1 MATATATHPGIGRLP
16 ATPGVYRFRD
26 AQSRVLYIGRATSL
40 RSRVGSYWGDLGD
53 RRHLARMVR
62 AVTRIEAV
70 ACDSVHEAAWLE
82 RNLLEERKPRWN
94 RTAGGQETPCYLLLD
109 PGPRTPGLRM
119 VHRPGVGRL
128 FGPYLGGTRA
138 RQAISGL
145 HRVHPLAY
153 AGEGLTGAERAMAAQ
168 RGVHPGDRTGLVAA
182 LAAVLE
188 HDPAAVA
195 HAVAALAQARDRAAQ
210 DLAFE
215 RAGRLQEATRPCT
228 AGRTGCWSVS
238 RSVTAGCA
246 SGASDGVRPARQP
259 SGWRRA
265 RPAGRLSPGETRSW
279 PRPSADGTP
288 MAGNE
293 SPLEHEYVRHA
304 AATHSTLLDLLTHWQ
319 PRLPDLAPPRWDWSR
334 LARRGRCRSAG
345 TRRTGRVGTGSRR
358 RRPRR

>member
-1 MATATATHPGIGRLP
+1 
-16 ATPGVYRFRD
+16 
-26 AQSRVLYIGRATSL
+26 VLYIGRATSL

-215 RAGRLQEATRPCT
+215 RAGRLQDELKAVEWITAPQRATRRDGGDAT
-228 AGRTGCWSVS
+228 VHGWSDGLLVGFTIRDGRLCEWSQRRCS
-238 RSVTAGCA
+238 
-246 SGASDGVRPARQP
+246 SGAAAERVAASPAGWAAFARRNAELAAALGGRDSDGRQ
-259 SGWRRA
+259 
-265 RPAGRLSPGETRSW
+265 
-279 PRPSADGTP
+279 
-288 MAGNE
+288 
-293 SPLEHEYVRHA
+293 
-304 AATHSTLLDLLTHWQ
+304 
-319 PRLPDLAPPRWDWSR
+319 
-334 LARRGRCRSAG
+334 
-345 TRRTGRVGTGSRR
+345 
-358 RRPRR
+358 